1 MAANER
7 FSTEGLST
15 QGFLNGVIRMWQTVM
30 GDRTLYGAEADLART
45 LIGCV
50 QDMILAGID
59 VGQPHIT
66 EVSLFN
72 TLQPSQQ
79 LSVLHEVARGLLIED
94 EPTPELNSIREATV
108 HVLFRE
114 LVGLIECEI
123 DLSRLE
129 GEPDCYLRS
138 LVIRVFHE
146 LQYSSNHEIR
156 EDFSEEFVARLPPI
170 DCPAIAEWN
179 DLAEE
184 LADLILWD
192 RDFEMEAVLVDL
204 SPEKAEMMKD
214 YLGIGQDYFSEV
226 ALDPNSEEIKRLRK
240 QIHAICNEPSKPP
253 F

>member
-1 MAANER
+1 
-7 FSTEGLST
+7 
-15 QGFLNGVIRMWQTVM
+15 MWQTVM

-108 HVLFRE
+108 
-114 LVGLIECEI
+114 